1 MAWRFRLGSRREE
14 NGGTGVQVAEALPE
28 EASQNVA
35 TEEAVASVSTSKP
48 TVEAAE
54 GYDSWR
60 DS

>member
-35 TEEAVASVSTSKP
+35 TEEAVASVSTSES
-48 TVEAAE
+48 TAEAAE
-54 GYDSWR
+54 GHALR